1 MQSTFLLYNV
11 YKFILVVR
19 VIKRHFALFV
29 HWLNLEYALSY
40 FALFGIEE
48 CFNIN
53 VAKLSPIYQTLQK
66 TVHPDKFAHASA
78 QEQLIAVQKSAE
90 INDAYQ
96 TLKQPIKRAEY
107 LLVLREFDM
116 PSEQASFQD
125 TQFLMQQMELRE
137 MLEDIQH
144 ASDIDAAVFNAN
156 ETLDTEYEKLALS
169 MEKSL
174 NNNSNEGNLLASND
188 LRKLK
193 FFEKLRIELDLLEDQ
208 LFDD

>member
-1 MQSTFLLYNV
+1 MN
-11 YKFILVVR
+11 
-19 VIKRHFALFV
+19 
-29 HWLNLEYALSY
+29 Y

-48 CFNIN
+48 CFEVDI
-53 VAKLSPIYQTLQK
+53 AKLSPVYQMLQK

-107 LLVLREFDM
+107 LLRLREFDM

-137 MLEDIQH
+137 MLEDIRS
-144 ASDIDAAVFNAN
+144 ASDIDAAIFNAN
-156 ETLDTEYEKLALS
+156 EILDTEYQKLSLE
-169 MEKSL
+169 MQKSL
-174 NNNSNEGNLLASND
+174 NENTNEANLAASNH

-193 FFEKLRIELDLLEDQ
+193 FFQKLHIELDQLEDQ

>member
-1 MQSTFLLYNV
+1 MN
-11 YKFILVVR
+11 
-19 VIKRHFALFV
+19 
-29 HWLNLEYALSY
+29 Y

-53 VAKLSPIYQTLQK
+53 VAQLSPIYQTLQK
-66 TVHPDKFAHASA
+66 TVHPDKFAHAPA

-96 TLKQPIKRAEY
+96 TLKQPLKRAEY
-107 LLVLREFDM
+107 LLLLREFDM
-116 PSEQASFQD
+116 PSEQSSFQD

-137 MLEDIQH
+137 MLEDIKH
-144 ASDIDAAVFNAN
+144 ANDIDAAIFDAN
-156 ETLDTEYEKLALS
+156 EALDTEYEKLALS
-169 MEKSL
+169 MEKAL
-174 NNNSNEGNLLASND
+174 NDNNDEGNLLASNN

-193 FFEKLRIELDLLEDQ
+193 FFEKLRIELDQLEDQ